1 MKRFLVNVT
10 IQNEPVTLTVEAMD
24 AAAEH
29 SIFKVRKGKKWLA
42 VINMNGECNLVS
54 SRKQSLTEEAIKR
67 LCHEISLH
75 LKRSNADLSII
86 HL

>member
-1 MKRFLVNVT
+1 MKRFLVNTT

-24 AAAEH
+24 ASSEH
-29 SIFKVRKGKKWLA
+29 AVFKVRKGKKWLA
-42 VINMNGECNLVS
+42 VINMNGECNMVS
-54 SRKQSLTEEAIKR
+54 SRKQSFSEEAIKK

-75 LKRSNADLSII
+75 SRRSDPDLSVI

>member
-1 MKRFLVNVT
+1 MKRFLVNLT

-24 AAAEH
+24 ASAEH

-42 VINMNGECNLVS
+42 VINMNGECNLVP
-54 SRKQSLTEEAIKR
+54 SRKQSLTEEAVKK
-67 LCHEISLH
+67 LCHEISLQM
-75 LKRSNADLSII
+75 KRSDADLSVI